1 MKSSLK
7 IFIFLFSISLVAQ
20 QPNRGMKPE
29 RGKQPNHRMQEIKK
43 LNPEQAAKLWAKK
56 MTLDLDLNQIQ
67 EDQMYALILEKTNKM
82 KERMENKPKERP
94 SKNEIYQIELD
105 KLNEEI
111 AMKKRVKNILSE
123 KQYVLWGKSLKKK
136 KTLDKRRSKLKKKK
150 VRK

>member
-67 EDQMYALILEKTNKM
+67 EDQIYALILEKTNKM

-136 KTLDKRRSKLKKKK
+136 KTLDKRRSKLKKKG
-150 VRK
+150 RK

>member
-1 MKSSLK
+1 MKSILK

-20 QPNRGMKPE
+20 QPKRGMEPE
-29 RGKQPNHRMQEIKK
+29 RGKRPNHRMQEIKK

-67 EDQMYALILEKTNKM
+67 EDQMYALILEKTIKM
-82 KERMENKPKERP
+82 KERLENKPKERP

-123 KQYVLWGKSLKKK
+123 KQYILWSKSMKKK
-136 KTLDKRRSKLKKKK
+136 KTLDKRRSKLKKKGLK
-150 VRK
+150 

>member
-29 RGKQPNHRMQEIKK
+29 RGKQPNHRMQGIKK

-82 KERMENKPKERP
+82 KERMENKPKKRP

-136 KTLDKRRSKLKKKK
+136 KTLDKRRSKLKKKG
-150 VRK
+150 RKQ

>member
-29 RGKQPNHRMQEIKK
+29 RGKQPNHRMQGIKK

-136 KTLDKRRSKLKKKK
+136 KTLDKRRSKLKKKG
-150 VRK
+150 RK

>member
-1 MKSSLK
+1 MKSILK
-7 IFIFLFSISLVAQ
+7 IFIFLFSFSLVAQ

-29 RGKQPNHRMQEIKK
+29 RRKQPNHRMQEIKK

-136 KTLDKRRSKLKKKK
+136 KTLDKRRSKLKKKG
-150 VRK
+150 RK

>member
-94 SKNEIYQIELD
+94 SKNEIYQMELD

-123 KQYVLWGKSLKKK
+123 KQYVLWVKSLKKK
-136 KTLDKRRSKLKKKK
+136 KTLDKRRSKLKKKG
-150 VRK
+150 RK

>member
-67 EDQMYALILEKTNKM
+67 EDQMYALILEKTIKM
-82 KERMENKPKERP
+82 RKRLENKPKGRP

-111 AMKKRVKNILSE
+111 AMKKRVKNILSQ
-123 KQYVLWGKSLKKK
+123 KQYELWDKSLKKK
-136 KTLDKRRSKLKKKK
+136 KTIDKRRSKLKKKG
-150 VRK
+150 RK

>member
-29 RGKQPNHRMQEIKK
+29 RGKQLNHRMQGIKK

-82 KERMENKPKERP
+82 KERMENKPKKRP

-136 KTLDKRRSKLKKKK
+136 KTLDKRSSKLKKKG
-150 VRK
+150 RKQ

>member
-123 KQYVLWGKSLKKK
+123 KQYVLWSKSLKKK
-136 KTLDKRRSKLKKKK
+136 KTLDKRRSKLKKKG
-150 VRK
+150 RK

>member
-29 RGKQPNHRMQEIKK
+29 RGKRPNHRMQSIKK

-82 KERMENKPKERP
+82 KERMENKPKKRP

-111 AMKKRVKNILSE
+111 TMKKRVKNILSE
-123 KQYVLWGKSLKKK
+123 KQYALWGKSLKKK
-136 KTLDKRRSKLKKKK
+136 KTLDKRRSKLKKKR
-150 VRK
+150 RK

>member
-1 MKSSLK
+1 
-7 IFIFLFSISLVAQ
+7 
-20 QPNRGMKPE
+20 
-29 RGKQPNHRMQEIKK
+29 
-43 LNPEQAAKLWAKK
+43 

-136 KTLDKRRSKLKKKK
+136 KTHDKRRSKLKKKG
-150 VRK
+150 RKQ

>member
-20 QPNRGMKPE
+20 QPNQGMKPE
-29 RGKQPNHRMQEIKK
+29 RGKQPNHRMQGIKK

-82 KERMENKPKERP
+82 KERMENKPKKRP

-136 KTLDKRRSKLKKKK
+136 KTLDKRRSKLKKKG
-150 VRK
+150 RK

>member
-20 QPNRGMKPE
+20 RPNRGMKPE

-111 AMKKRVKNILSE
+111 TMKKRVKNILSE
-123 KQYVLWGKSLKKK
+123 KQYALWGKSLKKK
-136 KTLDKRRSKLKKKK
+136 KTLDKRRFKLKKKG
-150 VRK
+150 RK

>member
-136 KTLDKRRSKLKKKK
+136 KALDKRRSKLKKKG
-150 VRK
+150 RK